1 MCITESGKVF
11 VRLKN
16 GTIREFTEA
25 AAEYARELLGDMTN
39 LYNDISEI
47 VQSAT
52 TISDDTVEQI
62 LNLTSQNA
70 SMLQDIQ
77 GYRADV
83 LNAKD
88 AVDTAKASVDSSEET
103 ALDAKDDAEDSA
115 NLAEKWAN
123 YMDGTVD
130 GNEYS
135 SKYYATQVS
144 DTKDYVDE
152 ALVNVE
158 NFAAS
163 AQQSADY
170 AQNLVNMYEVTTD
183 MVDDIV
189 LGETSGGEGD

>member
-25 AAEYARELLGDMTN
+25 AAEYARELLGEMTN
-39 LYNDISEI
+39 LYNDISQI
-47 VQSAT
+47 IQGAT
-52 TISDDTVEQI
+52 TISDDAVEQI

-70 SMLQDIQ
+70 SMLEEVTN
-77 GYRADV
+77 YRNDV
-83 LNAKD
+83 LVTKTDIDDTKD
-88 AVDTAKASVDSSEET
+88 NIDASEATVLE
-103 ALDAKDDAEDSA
+103 AKDDAEDSA

-135 SKYYATQVS
+135 SKYYATQLA
-144 DTKDYVDE
+144 DAKDHVDE

-158 NFAAS
+158 NLASS
-163 AQQSADY
+163 AQQSADL
-170 AQNLVNMYEVTTD
+170 AQSVTNIYEISNLEIDEV
-183 MVDDIV
+183 V
-189 LGETSGGEGD
+189 EGD

>member
-11 VRLKN
+11 VRLKD

-25 AAEYARELLGDMTN
+25 AAEYARELLGDMTI
-39 LYNDISEI
+39 LYNDINEI
-47 VQSAT
+47 IQSAT
-52 TISDDTVEQI
+52 TISDDAVEQI

-77 GYRADV
+77 GYRTDV
-83 LNAKD
+83 LDAKD

-135 SKYYATQVS
+135 SKYYATQVA
-144 DTKDYVDE
+144 DATDYVDQK
-152 ALVNVE
+152 LVE
-158 NFAAS
+158 ISEFAAS
-163 AQQSADY
+163 AQDSADL
-170 AQNLVNMYEVTTD
+170 AQNITNMYE
-183 MVDDIV
+183 IS
-189 LGETSGGEGD
+189 TSEIDEVVGGD